1 MKRSNI
7 LARKILLWV
16 ILTIVLLFIGI
27 AIPFKILIG
36 QSNDEQIKTLARS
49 EHELYVRLAD
59 QFVQKRTI
67 MVQML
72 YSAMAYINLDEATLF
87 HFLDLVTQKNFEIV
101 AQGSLFLGLE
111 NGHYINANPD
121 NRDISNYKNEIW
133 YTMGL
138 LNSGMSF
145 SSTYDLG
152 SETGKAMSMVAPI
165 NHDSVLLGVIGVEM
179 HYNKIMREFNSFKEM
194 KKIPTESVIMDEKGD
209 FLVANPDLR
218 TENFYT
224 LENGKYKD
232 IAKAFLEQ
240 GKEFFLFKDSTG
252 TYYYNVTHIPYIGWT
267 VVTHVKEKDLSANIA
282 VRSRIMMIIVVIS
295 VIVLI
300 SALYMV
306 LRMKLSPL
314 TQVSSALRNIAD
326 GDGDLRVR
334 LPEKKGNDEIQSIAL
349 FFNKTIEKIN
359 ASMKAVTG
367 ETVGLTETGETL
379 SSHVSSTVIEISTIS
394 KSIERIREQIDKQTH
409 GVANTS
415 TAMHQML
422 NTIDAL
428 SSNIDSQAT
437 NIEESSASIEQMVA
451 NIQSVTKILQS
462 NVADIDA
469 LKQNSDEA
477 ARLAASTAEIMQVI
491 NNESENIMEA
501 TNLIQNIADQTNL
514 LAMNA
519 AIEAAHAG
527 EAGRGFSVVAD
538 EIRKLAEQ
546 SGEQGKSIVGVL
558 EDFKAKIENITKETA
573 DSEKI
578 FTRVFHLTD
587 QVKDKEDTI
596 MSAMLE
602 QTAGSKE
609 ILGAMTEMK
618 STTNQVREASQQMLV
633 GGEDVVAEMENLST
647 SMQDIKTGIEEIN
660 HGGLAIEDSTKS
672 LSSIAENTND
682 NIEKLSAEVNKF
694 IL

>member
-165 NHDSVLLGVIGVEM
+165 NHDSILLGVIGVEM